1 MSPGQVDYVLLSRMP
16 RPPQQGDVRLAW
28 LNLNPIAVGSGRI
41 NRSRLYREHVILAF
55 LRNCSLSK
63 AHVRSNFWLDLHCLY
78 AHLEVVRFTA
88 MGSARPLYADAAK
101 LCANCHEV
109 RCPDIN
115 LPPNF
120 ARSEFTALRPPL
132 FHRKK
137 IEVTPT
143 PTSYPRTKQS
153 RT

>member
-41 NRSRLYREHVILAF
+41 NRSRLYREHVILAL
-55 LRNCSLSK
+55 LRNCCSFSK
-63 AHVRSNFWLDLHCLY
+63 AHVRSNFWLDLHILY

-101 LCANCHEV
+101 LCANSRELP
-109 RCPDIN
+109 RLDIN
-115 LPPNF
+115 LPL
-120 ARSEFTALRPPL
+120 RSGLCCFTGDLNRRCMAGD
-132 FHRKK
+132 
-137 IEVTPT
+137 EPT
-143 PTSYPRTKQS
+143 Q
-153 RT
+153 